1 MIDVLILRNRAQDI
15 TGFKVSGHALFA
27 EAGNDIICSAVSMLT
42 INTVNAIE
50 QFLPDEPM
58 VVNIDRKKG
67 FIEARLKEKP
77 TERSE
82 ILLRT
87 FHLGM
92 VSIEEQYGRQ
102 YVKVAEG

>member
-1 MIDVLILRNRAQDI
+1 MIDVLILRDKAQDI

-27 EAGNDIICSAVSMLT
+27 EAGSDIVCAAVSMLT

-58 VVNIDRKKG
+58 TVNIDRRAG

-77 TERSE
+77 TEGSGL
-82 ILLRT
+82 LLRA

-92 VSIEEQYGRQ
+92 VSIEEQYGRR

>member
-58 VVNIDRKKG
+58 VVNVDRKSG

>member
-1 MIDVLILRNRAQDI
+1 MIEVLITRDKAMDI
-15 TGFKVSGHALFA
+15 TGFRVSGHALFA

-50 QFLPDEPM
+50 QFLPDEPL
-58 VVNIDRKKG
+58 VVDIDRNKG
-67 FIEARLKEKP
+67 FIEAKLMDKP

-82 ILLRT
+82 LLLRT

-92 VSIEEQYGRQ
+92 VSIEEQYGRK
-102 YVKVAEG
+102 YVKVLEA

>member
-1 MIDVLILRNRAQDI
+1 MIEVLILRDKSMDI

-50 QFLPDEPM
+50 QLLPDEPM
-58 VVNIDRKKG
+58 AVKVDRENG
-67 FIEARLKEKP
+67 FIEARLTDKP
-77 TERSE
+77 TDRSE

-92 VSIEEQYGRQ
+92 VSI
-102 YVKVAEG
+102 

>member
-58 VVNIDRKKG
+58 VVNVDRKKG

-102 YVKVAEG
+102 YVKVAEA

>member
-1 MIDVLILRNRAQDI
+1 MIEVLITRDKSMDI
-15 TGFKVSGHALFA
+15 IGFKVSGHALFA

-58 VVNIDRKKG
+58 VINIDRKKC
-67 FIEARLKEKP
+67 FIEARLTEKP
-77 TERSE
+77 SDRSE

-92 VSIEEQYGRQ
+92 VSIEEQYGRK
-102 YVKVAEG
+102 YVKVLEA

>member
-58 VVNIDRKKG
+58 VVSIDRKKG
-67 FIEARLKEKP
+67 FIEARLMEKP